1 MVLLRISMRSIIF
14 RHVHAAAKN
23 DLDSFAPLARK
34 AALPSKNRPEALL
47 PGGFFFGGWGLAG
60 KGFPLPA
67 AACPTRRM
75 PCHTSS

>member
-47 PGGFFFGGWGLAG
+47 PGGFFFGGWG
-60 KGFPLPA
+60 
-67 AACPTRRM
+67 TRRQGLGLADGCV
-75 PCHTSS
+75 PDKENALSY